1 MMVFQAKLPSHCVF
15 PSHIV
20 WFPKYSCSHVHVL
33 RVNVFWKNFLLEK
46 AFTTIYRPISGLSC
60 LLSYWER
67 KNSPSKT
74 YEVYLKETNKSKS
87 TSFWVKNN
95 LGKQYEKFP

>member
-1 MMVFQAKLPSHCVF
+1 MVFQAKLPSHCV
-15 PSHIV
+15 HIV

-33 RVNVFWKNFLLEK
+33 RVNVFWKKFLLEK

-60 LLSYWER
+60 LLSY
-67 KNSPSKT
+67 SPSKT